1 MFNTKS
7 IIWRINMN
15 HRTISFRQA
24 AGSALLALIVL
35 LCLPVSAASMKL
47 GALPVGTSPDS
58 VDFTASEIYVLDRG
72 TISAYS
78 LPDLVLRRT
87 FCGSGTAFGQLSRG
101 HNWDQAVRVA
111 SGKVIA
117 EDNDNILFFSP
128 DGRFLSE
135 KAKPANTAWY
145 IPIGDRYVA
154 KSMIVAGNPPLQYI
168 RAVLYDADLKE
179 IKELYRQKWFQQQ
192 NPPGFT
198 TEFPGDLLHYAVAG
212 DKIFI
217 DRSPEGWAIGIYDA
231 GGREISLLKKDF
243 TPMPMTPADRERETA
258 QVRREKRVAAMI
270 RRAGSWEKL
279 REVWSF
285 AFSDFKPALR
295 ELQAYGNN
303 VLVRTFEKKGDET
316 KFVLL
321 DPQGG
326 VSKELFLPVGTD
338 AETEARVCGT
348 AFYKIIDGRVYFLR
362 HNLEQDVW
370 EVHVAAAGL

>member
-1 MFNTKS
+1 ME
-7 IIWRINMN
+7 RINMN
-15 HRTISFRQA
+15 HRTGSLRQA
-24 AGSALLALIVL
+24 VGSALLALAGL
-35 LCLPVSAASMKL
+35 LWLPFPASAASTKL
-47 GALPVGTSPDS
+47 GALPAGMSPDS
-58 VDFTASEIYVLDRG
+58 VDFTASEVYVLDRG
-72 TISAYS
+72 TISVYS

-87 FCGSGTAFGQLSRG
+87 FCGSGTAAGQLSRG
-101 HNWDQAVRVA
+101 HNWDQAVRIA

-117 EDNDNILFFSP
+117 EDDNNILFFTP

-135 KAKPANTAWY
+135 KTKPADTTWF

-154 KSMIVAGNPPLQYI
+154 KSMIATGNPPLQYI
-168 RAVLYDADLKE
+168 RVVLFDAGMKE

-198 TEFPGDLLHYAVAG
+198 TEFPGDLLHYAVAD

-217 DRSPEGWAIGIYDA
+217 DRSPEGWSVGIFDA
-231 GGREISLLKKDF
+231 GGRELSTLKKDY
-243 TPMPMTPADRERETA
+243 TPIPMTPADRERETT

-279 REVWSF
+279 RDVWSF

-295 ELQAYGNN
+295 ELQAYGEN
-303 VLVRTFEKKGDET
+303 VLARTFEQKGDET
-316 KFVLL
+316 KFALL
-321 DPQGG
+321 DPQGR
-326 VSKELFLPVGTD
+326 VQKELFLPVGTD

-370 EVHVAAAGL
+370 EVHVATVAGL